1 MILQQSRSLQYVL
14 LATLAVVVMVLFFQ
28 TRVQDIDRHNAHAE
42 DLLYLKQYDTLLEQE
57 VLKTVSLQM
66 VQYDDIVDTVSRI
79 RALLRTLSAHNIG
92 MEDTSGF
99 EANKQII
106 TYNAMMDT
114 KIDLVESIKSSAA
127 IVRNTINF
135 LPLEVSRLTF
145 ERHDILDMQLNRLL
159 SALLVQNIN
168 PAPHNLAEI
177 KRLLREAENVQTAGI
192 PPKGL
197 DRILVHARAN
207 LKANANITQLMAQ
220 FVDLPTRDTLD
231 KIYNEH
237 SAFVLQQI
245 KAANEFRMVLV
256 ALTMVLFVGL
266 GFALHSMRK
275 AHDQSQQL
283 SRQFRDA
290 VESISEGFA
299 FFDGAGSLQFWNK
312 TFARLHQSCS
322 EILVQGTSYDAF
334 YEACEATGVYPGLT
348 KHKTGQPYEVNTSDG
363 TWMLASDSPMGDGG
377 TACVRVDITANK
389 HSEVELRKLSRAVE
403 QSPAS
408 VIITDTNGIISYVNP
423 KFSETT
429 GYTVAEA
436 IGNRPNMVSSGERPD
451 SEYKDM
457 WATISGGHEW
467 RGEFHNKRKDGSLF
481 WEFASI
487 SPIIDEKGEI
497 THFLAVKED
506 ITDRKLTM
514 AQLVSA
520 KEQAELASHAKTQFL
535 ANMSHELRTPLN
547 AIIGFSEILKGEMFG
562 PLGNEQYVDYTAN
575 IYDSGHHLL
584 GVINDILDISRIE
597 TGSME
602 IRESDVDL
610 HAMAQSCCEMMH
622 ERADNAKLTLQSDLG
637 EDALRVNGDEMRLKQ
652 VMLNLLSNAIKFT
665 PKGGEVS
672 LNVYTTSA
680 NEAVIAVRD
689 NGTGIPKDMQAH
701 VLEPFEQVSDIYT
714 RDHEGSGLGLYLV
727 NSFVKLHDGT
737 ITIDS
742 EVGHG
747 TTVTVT
753 LPAQR
758 TRIS

>member
-1 MILQQSRSLQYVL
+1 MILRQLSSLQYVL
-14 LATLAVVVMVLFFQ
+14 LSTLAVVVIVLFFQ
-28 TRVQDIDRHNAHAE
+28 TRIQDIDSHNEHAE
-42 DLLYLKQYDTLLEQE
+42 NLLHLKQYDTLLEQE
-57 VLKTVSLQM
+57 VLKTVSLQV
-66 VQYDDIVDTVSRI
+66 VQYDDIVDTVDNI
-79 RALLRTLSAHNIG
+79 RTLLHTLNTHNIG
-92 MEDTSGF
+92 KESTSGF

-114 KIDLVESIKSSAA
+114 KIDLVETIKSRAA

-135 LPLEVSRLTF
+135 LPLEVSRLTY
-145 ERHDILDMQLNRLL
+145 ERHDTLDMQLNRLL
-159 SALLVQNIN
+159 SALLVQNVN
-168 PAPHNLAEI
+168 PAPHNLAEVN
-177 KRLLREAENVQTAGI
+177 RLLREAENVQTAGI

-207 LKANANITQLMAQ
+207 LKAIADITQLMAQ
-220 FVDLPTRDTLD
+220 FADLPTRDTLD
-231 KIYNEH
+231 KLYNEH
-237 SAFVLQQI
+237 SAFVVERI
-245 KAANEFRMVLV
+245 KAANQFRMVLV
-256 ALTMVLFVGL
+256 TLTMVLFVGL
-266 GFALHSMRK
+266 SFALHSMRK
-275 AHDQSQQL
+275 AHGQSKQL

-299 FFDGAGSLQFWNK
+299 FFDGAGRLQFWNK

-322 EILVQGTSYDAF
+322 DVLVQGTSYDAF
-334 YEACEATGVYPGLT
+334 YEACEATGVYPGST

-429 GYTVAEA
+429 GYTAAEA

-481 WEFASI
+481 WEYASI
-487 SPIIDEKGEI
+487 SPIINEKSEI
-497 THFLAVKED
+497 THYLAVKED
-506 ITDRKLTM
+506 ITDRKLAM
-514 AQLVSA
+514 EQLVSA

-610 HAMAQSCCEMMH
+610 HAMAQSALEMMH
-622 ERADNAKLTLQSDLG
+622 ERADSAKLTLQSEFG
-637 EDALRVNGDEMRLKQ
+637 DALRVNGDEMRLKQ

-665 PKGGEVS
+665 PEGGKVTLS
-672 LNVYTTSA
+672 VYTKPTH
-680 NEAVIAVRD
+680 EAVITVQD
-689 NGTGIPKDMQAH
+689 TGCGIPKDMQTH

-742 EVGHG
+742 EVGQG

-758 TRIS
+758 TRTP

>member
-1 MILQQSRSLQYVL
+1 MILRQLRSLQYVL

-28 TRVQDIDRHNAHAE
+28 TRVQDIDRHNAHAQ
-42 DLLYLKQYDTLLEQE
+42 DLLHLKQYDTLLEE
-57 VLKTVSLQM
+57 EILTTVALQM
-66 VQYDDIVDTVSRI
+66 VQYDGIVETVGRI
-79 RALLRTLSAHNIG
+79 RALQRTLSVHSIG
-92 MEDTSGF
+92 MAGTSGL

-106 TYNAMMDT
+106 AFSAMMDA
-114 KIDLVESIKSSAA
+114 KIDLVETIKSRAA
-127 IVRNTINF
+127 IIRNTINF

-145 ERHDILDMQLNRLL
+145 ERHEVLDMQLSRLL

-177 KRLLREAENVQTAGI
+177 QRLLREAENVQTAGI

-207 LKANANITQLMAQ
+207 LKANADITDLMAQ
-220 FVDLPTRDTLD
+220 FLELPTRGTLD
-231 KIYNEH
+231 NIYNEH
-237 SAFVLQQI
+237 ATFVLQQI
-245 KAANEFRMVLV
+245 KSANQFRMVLV

-266 GFALHSMRK
+266 GFALHRMRK
-275 AHDQSQQL
+275 AHDRSQQL

-299 FFDGAGSLQFWNK
+299 FFDGAGTLQFWNK

-322 EILVQGTSYDAF
+322 DALVQGTTYDDF
-334 YEACEATGVYPGLT
+334 YKACEASGVYLDVSA
-348 KHKTGQPYEVNTSDG
+348 HKTGQPFELQTCDG
-363 TWMLASDSPMGDGG
+363 IWMLASDSPMGDGG
-377 TACVRVDITANK
+377 TACVRVDITENK

-429 GYTVAEA
+429 GYTAAEA

-481 WEFASI
+481 WEYASI
-487 SPIIDEKGEI
+487 SPILNEKNEI

-506 ITDRKLTM
+506 ITERKLTM
-514 AQLVSA
+514 EQLVSA
-520 KEQAELASHAKTQFL
+520 KEQAELASNAKTQFL

-562 PLGNEQYVDYTAN
+562 PLGNAQYVDYTTN
-575 IYDSGHHLL
+575 IHDSGHHLL

-610 HAMAQSCCEMMH
+610 HAMALSCCDMMH
-622 ERADNAKLTLQSDLG
+622 ERADSAKLDLQSDFK
-637 EDALRVNGDEMRLKQ
+637 EDALCVNGDEMRLKQ

-665 PKGGEVS
+665 PEGGEVS
-672 LNVYTTSA
+672 LNVYTTPT
-680 NEAVIAVRD
+680 NEAVIKVRD
-689 NGTGIPKDMQAH
+689 TGCGIPKDMQGH

-714 RDHEGSGLGLYLV
+714 RNHEGSGLGLYLV
-727 NSFVKLHDGT
+727 NSFVKLHNGN
-737 ITIDS
+737 IVIDS
-742 EVGHG
+742 KVGQG

-753 LPAQR
+753 LPALR
-758 TRIS
+758 TRAS